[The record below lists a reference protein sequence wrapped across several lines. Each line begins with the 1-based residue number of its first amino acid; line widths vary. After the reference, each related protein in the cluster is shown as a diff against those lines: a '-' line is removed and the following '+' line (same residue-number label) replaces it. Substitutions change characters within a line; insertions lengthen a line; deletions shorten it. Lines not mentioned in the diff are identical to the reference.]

1 MNFLCEFWFPKSFDY
16 TRTGYSYRLRLEK
29 VLSILVSVCYFGFC
43 FWEHLWVWVL
53 MCHSPLPGISQVLAT
68 LQKNAEAAGSTAPF
82 PLHSQY
88 VPSVLAGRVDG
99 EDGSDDGDDKKQLKP
114 KPKGK
119 PKKKTSKVPP
129 PKKTVKLE
137 SKPEGWCYNS
147 IRTKFMDKLRSDGKS
162 FVEASEL
169 WDQSMEK
176 ARYLAPC
183 SVTELKKRRFL
194 PKGSNTNP
202 WLEKVNGPTN

>member
-1 MNFLCEFWFPKSFDY
+1 MEFFSK
-16 TRTGYSYRLRLEK
+16 T
-29 VLSILVSVCYFGFC
+29 LSGSSDELFMWILVSQKLWVQEQATVIGSDLKRYLVSWFLYVTLGFV
-43 FWEHLWVWVL
+43 FWKHLWVWVL

-99 EDGSDDGDDKKQLKP
+99 EDGSDDGDGEKKLKP
-114 KPKGK
+114 KPKSSSQK
-119 PKKKTSKVPP
+119 KIPKSHL
-129 PKKTVKLE
+129 PKKTGQLE
-137 SKPEGWCYNS
+137 SKSAGWCYNS

-176 ARYLAPC
+176 ARSLFSTLFSDGA
-183 SVTELKKRRFL
+183 
-194 PKGSNTNP
+194 
-202 WLEKVNGPTN
+202 